1 MLPGVQHMLLAP
13 LTGGLGRMGVV
24 VGGGERGRGAVG
36 ECSWETVHPMEEAFC
51 YRPHECF
58 WTMLLCVTLP
68 VMKFCE
74 LKDVVACMHSQS
86 T

>member
-1 MLPGVQHMLLAP
+1 MVWGEWG
-13 LTGGLGRMGVV
+13 GGLG
-24 VGGGERGRGAVG
+24 GGGGVGAVG

-86 T
+86 RAPEIRDSQSR